1 MKLEK
6 IYAKDIN
13 REVNPA
19 VNASNLSQQT
29 VAIEIGEYV
38 FTDDIIN
45 NLYKVLSAI
54 KDRTYSH
61 NGMWISGYFGSGK
74 SHFLKYI
81 KYCLDPRFCELA
93 IQRLKEAVM
102 ERDPLQ
108 VPDSHSEVTVA
119 DCNELASWLNY
130 AKVDAILFNIGSV
143 HNIQGAHDRVFLDVF
158 WNEFNRMRGYN
169 SNNLALAQYFEKV
182 LDEKGK
188 FYEFKQYIAEMG
200 FNWEDD
206 CISLA
211 TTELDMVLDAGK
223 ELVPSL
229 STDII
234 RDKIAS
240 DTISL
245 SVETFVAEL
254 KNHISRQDDNYRI
267 VFLVDEI
274 SQFID
279 NRSGLLLQLQQ
290 IVSDINQPCEGKAW
304 VACTA
309 QQDLSEIVS
318 SCQINQTS
326 DDYGKI
332 MGRFQVQ
339 VSLKG
344 TSTEYITQRRILEK
358 TADASLTLNNL
369 YTQKKNAIEAQ
380 FNLPA
385 GYRIFADADD
395 FINYYPFVPYQFT
408 LMGNIFDSFVAIEF
422 VNREVKGNERSII
435 KVTHSTAKDT
445 KEQEVGDFI
454 SFDQFYNAMFSQGLS
469 NKGTKAVAP
478 AENVARAY
486 QKPDFALRVV
496 HVLFMLCYMSEQHR
510 MAFSA
515 SADNITTLIMQDID
529 CQKLTLKNDVQNVL
543 DYLIANNIIRKETRG
558 TIEVYSFYSE
568 DEREVAS
575 TIKSQTVDSDSR
587 ATVVTNIYKEYLAP
601 SNRENFCNTS
611 FNVAVSIMDKMLYGG
626 SADIK
631 VNFVFESQ
639 VDDVNQYAF
648 TNGRDGLIFYMAD
661 LYRES
666 GDLKNI
672 FHWYCQ
678 VEKYLRIQTQSETRS
693 RTNAEFRAQANA
705 LYRDKIVPRFR
716 EMFDKGV
723 IISDGNIV
731 ESITIKGKER
741 YRAAVQRHLGDV
753 YPSASLVT
761 SSVFPTTTDALRQKI
776 NRPIDANEYGP
787 LNPINEAEKAV
798 KNYIDRQGGV
808 DVVLTD
814 VVATFLKRP
823 YGWSDLATIYVV
835 NELVR
840 RRIYEFAYNNN
851 TNVDRNVVAANIVRE
866 KSKFTIKPARAIS
879 QELVNSFTAA
889 WKDIFN
895 VQTVPGGTDAIE
907 IYNAC
912 KEMLAQK
919 MRNEQQLLSDI
930 SAYPFAESLQRV
942 VAKLTEWQAVRD
954 YSTFFQKVVTDHA
967 EAKALMD
974 ESKVIREFCDDQLN
988 AYKDCCQF
996 ARENEANWEDLDSE
1010 AKSAADMFKKI
1021 LADKTPMRTMP
1032 AYRQKLR
1039 LLRAKLDEVR
1049 NRLREEIRTAYR
1061 ETEEQIINFAAEQ
1074 GVAYTSNIEN
1084 IILTK
1089 TQSQSIANLKLNR
1102 NTDDYYATQTGR
1114 ILSAANTAPEP
1125 TPNPNGGGSIPTPP
1139 TASTPMVK
1147 NVRLSTRSTSKLTTS
1162 QDVDNY
1168 LAGLRAQLMR
1178 HIDNGEEILVM

>member
-611 FNVAVSIMDKMLYGG
+611 FNVAVSIMDKMLFGG
-626 SADIK
+626 SSDIK

-639 VDDVNQYAF
+639 VDDVNTYAF
-648 TNGRDGLIFYMAD
+648 TNARDGLIFYMAD

-666 GDLKNI
+666 GDLKNV

-693 RTNAEFRAQANA
+693 RTNAEFRAQAGA

-716 EMFDKGV
+716 EMFDRCV
-723 IISDGNIV
+723 IISDGHIV
-731 ESITIKGKER
+731 ENITNKGKDR
-741 YRAAVQRHLGDV
+741 YRDSVARHLSDV

-761 SSVFPTTTDALRQKI
+761 SSSFPTTTDALRQKI
-776 NRPIDANEYGP
+776 NRTIQPDEYSA
-787 LNPINEAEKAV
+787 LNPLNEAEKAV

-814 VVATFLKRP
+814 VVATFQKRP

-851 TNVDRNVVAANIVRE
+851 TNIDRGVVATNIARE
-866 KSKFTIKPARAIS
+866 KNKFTIKPARAIS
-879 QELVNSFTAA
+879 QELVNSFVVA

-912 KEMLAQK
+912 KDMLTQK

-930 SAYPFAESLQRV
+930 SAYPFAETLQKV
-942 VAKLTEWQAVRD
+942 VTKLTEWQAVRD
-954 YSTFFQKVVTDHA
+954 YATFFNKVVADRE

-974 ESKVIREFCDDQLN
+974 EGKRVREFCDDQLN
-988 AYKDCCQF
+988 AYKECCQF
-996 ARENEANWEDLDSE
+996 ARDNEANWEDLDSE
-1010 AKSAADMFKKI
+1010 AKVAAEEFKKI
-1021 LADKTPMRTMP
+1021 LTDKMPMNLMP

-1039 LLRAKLDEVR
+1039 LLRAKLDEVK
-1049 NRLREEIRTAYR
+1049 NRLRDEIRTAYL
-1061 ETEEQIINFAAEQ
+1061 ETEQQIVNFAAEQ
-1074 GVAYTSNIEN
+1074 SVAYTSNVDS
-1084 IILTK
+1084 IIQSK
-1089 TQSQSIANLKLNR
+1089 TLSQSIATLKLNR
-1102 NTDDYYATQTGR
+1102 ITDDYYAEQTGR
-1114 ILSAANTAPEP
+1114 ILSAAHAA
-1125 TPNPNGGGSIPTPP
+1125 IPTPP
-1139 TASTPMVK
+1139 DNTGSSTTTPPPAPTPRVK

-1168 LAGLRAQLMR
+1168 LANLRAQLMR
-1178 HIDNGEEILVM
+1178 HIDNGEEIIVM